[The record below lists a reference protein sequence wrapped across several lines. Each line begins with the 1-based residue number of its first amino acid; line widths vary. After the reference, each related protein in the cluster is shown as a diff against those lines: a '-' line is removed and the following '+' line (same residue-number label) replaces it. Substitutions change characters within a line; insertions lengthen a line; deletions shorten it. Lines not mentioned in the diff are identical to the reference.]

1 MTLSTLHNES
11 LIYIVFTLLVLGMMK
26 AFRNQVAMPK
36 SLHSFAQQTWLNN
49 ATYYA
54 TGIDL
59 NIML

>member
-1 MTLSTLHNES
+1 
-11 LIYIVFTLLVLGMMK
+11 MK
-26 AFRNQVAMPK
+26 AFRNQVAMTK